1 MRITFYLAI
10 LILCSC
16 TQETY
21 LTKVKNE
28 VWSVTEIDGD
38 FKKDQ
43 ITLLETYEYDEKGI
57 EIGHLI
63 YSADGKLAGK
73 ELTVFDDNSNEP
85 IGSKYYSAEDSLLSY
100 YTLKY
105 DDSYQRI
112 ARDGY
117 DASNDEL
124 LRKEE
129 YEYDAKGNM
138 VKKRIKD
145 AAGEIQRIY
154 NFQYDA
160 FGNETRLIVTD
171 GEGNERINETFKVSK
186 FDNDKKWLENW
197 AWRDDKPVTYRKREL
212 FYSE

>member
-1 MRITFYLAI
+1 MRIVFYFAI
-10 LILCSC
+10 LTFCSC

-21 LTKVKNE
+21 LTKIKNE
-28 VWSVTEIDGD
+28 VWSVTNNAGD
-38 FKKDQ
+38 FEKDA
-43 ITLLETYEYDEKGI
+43 ITLLETYEYDKKGI

-63 YSADGKLAGK
+63 YSSDGNLAGK

-85 IGSKYYSAEDSLLSY
+85 IGSKYYTAEDSLLSY

-105 DDSYQRI
+105 DDNYKRI

-124 LRKEE
+124 LRMETF
-129 YEYDAKGNM
+129 EYDAKGNM
-138 VKKRIKD
+138 VKKIIKD
-145 AAGEIQRIY
+145 AAGKTQRIY
-154 NFQYDA
+154 TFQYDA
-160 FGNETRLIVTD
+160 FGNETKLIVAD
-171 GEGNERINETFKVSK
+171 GEGNEQITETFKVSK
-186 FDNDKKWLENW
+186 FDDEKKWLENW